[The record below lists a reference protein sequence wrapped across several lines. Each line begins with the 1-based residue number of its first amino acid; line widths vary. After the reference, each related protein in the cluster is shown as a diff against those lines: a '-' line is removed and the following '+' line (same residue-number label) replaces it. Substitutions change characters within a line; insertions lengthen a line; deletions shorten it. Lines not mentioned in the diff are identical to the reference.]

1 MGVILFIRKN
11 VSPDGFNEIYHAHS
25 NLGCYVFFSF
35 FFQLDFFSEMGF
47 IEFINFVLVVKRE
60 EFPRI
65 EARSKNIKETI
76 YFLENESRH
85 TFY

>member
-1 MGVILFIRKN
+1 MCLQTALTKYITPTPIWV
-11 VSPDGFNEIYHAHS
+11 VM
-25 NLGCYVFFSF
+25 FFSF

-85 TFY
+85 AFY